1 VEETETTT
9 TTTTT
14 TTGRRRRLE
23 PDATLEVEALRA
35 LRPLHRL
42 PISLRMRSRH
52 GAEPPWT
59 RNGGRGLIGDE
70 PSPKAL
76 DEIWEM
82 QATSREISKAAGRQ
96 SGLIVY
102 KLGPK
107 QSEVDHLRLSL
118 TLLMRYHNR
127 AFRYPILI
135 AHDEELDGHTRDA
148 LGALAAGVSLRFA
161 RLRVEL
167 PSWLAPGS
175 VPESVLGFPVAYRH
189 MIRWKVGLLWQM
201 PEVRDYEYIWSL
213 DTDAFLLGPITY
225 DVFGLM
231 KARNATYGYVDVN
244 VETPEVASGLADCME
259 SFLRKQRPSL
269 VPTMLDHFTSRSG
282 PAGDRRWDGSKFYT
296 NFQVARADFG
306 RSRRFRALFEHID
319 RDGGIYRHRW
329 GADPILFLAVTTL
342 LDSEHVVHFDN
353 VPYLHQHLVANLP
366 DAPAPELVRPD
377 GFEPPPLLEGGGSS
391 ADAAADAGGAS
402 IGRRVSRGTAALD
415 ASCAAAGSSMAG
427 SGDECTPATAGKRV
441 LLFAADASHVAAAI
455 DALQRWQPPP
465 ACASP
470 LLHIQ
475 ICSPAALD
483 LDATHA
489 IATLLESLPPT
500 VKSPALH
507 VGRCDGPAIMG
518 PDETANA
525 DRESQRSPGPS
536 PRLPAAHLAASEALA
551 ALQSSQSD
559 AVTGGSTA
567 AAAAT
572 LLQLGVALDAGWHG
586 LLLLCVDATDGRTM
600 AAALAA
606 RLRGVRVLNV
616 CDEPVSSDDGLAPPP
631 PSPPPATSSS
641 STKGASASRAPPPT
655 RSPNQREVDA
665 LSGLA
670 CAL

>member
-1 VEETETTT
+1 MFPPPEWIRGVNSCVLPLGTKKKKSCAMSARDEFTAASARRAEGDLAGAARGYAAAIRLAPLMAEAYLNAGWVLSELGRQEEAAYHYSSGLRGREWPADTAAAAHNNLGVVMRELGRADEGRAAFEAALRAKPDFVPAQDNLQEVTERAPVGESRSAEGFAQLINQANELLSRQANDDAAALYRRALTLRDARVDGSAYVGLGAALHGGRRLSEAAHVLAAGAKLNPSSPGMLMNLAIVRADLGQWKASAKAWRRALTLSPGDASSYRAAFGATKRAKGARAALPLLSHAAALDPTNWQNHYSAAHGYLHQAYVPLFASPLVASSGATAAGVEETETTT

-244 VETPEVASGLADCME
+244 VETPEVASGLAD
-259 SFLRKQRPSL
+259 
-269 VPTMLDHFTSRSG
+269 
-282 PAGDRRWDGSKFYT
+282 
-296 NFQVARADFG
+296 
-306 RSRRFRALFEHID
+306 
-319 RDGGIYRHRW
+319 
-329 GADPILFLAVTTL
+329 
-342 LDSEHVVHFDN
+342 
-353 VPYLHQHLVANLP
+353 
-366 DAPAPELVRPD
+366 
-377 GFEPPPLLEGGGSS
+377 
-391 ADAAADAGGAS
+391 
-402 IGRRVSRGTAALD
+402 
-415 ASCAAAGSSMAG
+415 
-427 SGDECTPATAGKRV
+427 
-441 LLFAADASHVAAAI
+441 
-455 DALQRWQPPP
+455 
-465 ACASP
+465 
-470 LLHIQ
+470 
-475 ICSPAALD
+475 
-483 LDATHA
+483 
-489 IATLLESLPPT
+489 
-500 VKSPALH
+500 
-507 VGRCDGPAIMG
+507 
-518 PDETANA
+518 
-525 DRESQRSPGPS
+525 
-536 PRLPAAHLAASEALA
+536 
-551 ALQSSQSD
+551 
-559 AVTGGSTA
+559 
-567 AAAAT
+567 
-572 LLQLGVALDAGWHG
+572 
-586 LLLLCVDATDGRTM
+586 
-600 AAALAA
+600 
-606 RLRGVRVLNV
+606 
-616 CDEPVSSDDGLAPPP
+616 
-631 PSPPPATSSS
+631 
-641 STKGASASRAPPPT
+641 
-655 RSPNQREVDA
+655 
-665 LSGLA
+665 
-670 CAL
+670 